1 MKRCVIGLNVRFFN
15 VTIAIGH
22 GRAGRSTGKAVTD
35 NCSALRRMIELGNA
49 VMKGPVASN
58 LARRGTEKVTK
69 HGFGTSRPRIWKAS
83 ARIALFQVS
92 DGVRIHG

>member
-22 GRAGRSTGKAVTD
+22 GRVGRSTGKAVTD
-35 NCSALRRMIELGNA
+35 NWSALRRMIELGNA

-69 HGFGTSRPRIWKAS
+69 HGFGHIETAHPESFGQDRAVPSVGR
-83 ARIALFQVS
+83 
-92 DGVRIHG
+92 G